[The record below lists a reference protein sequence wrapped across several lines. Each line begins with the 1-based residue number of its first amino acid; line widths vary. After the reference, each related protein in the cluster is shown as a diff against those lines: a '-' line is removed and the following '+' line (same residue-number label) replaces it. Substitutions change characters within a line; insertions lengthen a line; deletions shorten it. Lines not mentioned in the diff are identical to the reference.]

1 MMNMSNSMER
11 SMSQNERSMSMTKM
25 SKLGLN
31 DTLARLESA
40 LMQASKAEDQLQKDL
55 DFSFVDEKLE

>member
-1 MMNMSNSMER
+1 
-11 SMSQNERSMSMTKM
+11 MSQNERSMSMTKM